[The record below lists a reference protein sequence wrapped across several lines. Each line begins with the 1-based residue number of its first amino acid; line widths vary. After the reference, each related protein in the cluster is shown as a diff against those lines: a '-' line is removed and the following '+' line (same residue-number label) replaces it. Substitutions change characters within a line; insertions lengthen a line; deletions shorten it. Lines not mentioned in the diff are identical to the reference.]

1 MSAYFRG
8 FIICTPKICTPKNIQ
23 VMREMTIVNL
33 RTRTHLLTQALPY
46 NLSIM
51 LIVISKDRATPQCNP
66 RNFFSD
72 NPAKIL
78 HDFTIN
84 ILVEWSRGESRVF
97 ARPSLGGPQL
107 PIVKE
112 VSEVVTYTVRD
123 GLADH
128 RVSRRVQR
136 GVYPATAKAL
146 GPRGSLDPVRGHWC
160 CWRS

>member
-1 MSAYFRG
+1 MRVLLIPEEGRGCTPDQEKGKRLVRLAEISAYFRG

-23 VMREMTIVNL
+23 VMRELTIVNL

-66 RNFFSD
+66 RNFFSY

-84 ILVEWSRGESRVF
+84 ILVE
-97 ARPSLGGPQL
+97 
-107 PIVKE
+107 
-112 VSEVVTYTVRD
+112 
-123 GLADH
+123 
-128 RVSRRVQR
+128 
-136 GVYPATAKAL
+136 
-146 GPRGSLDPVRGHWC
+146 
-160 CWRS
+160 